1 LAFDVEITDSALRDA
16 EQYVQYLRDERLQ
29 PIAAERWWN
38 GFVDRVLSLEEQPNR
53 HPFVPE
59 LPLAKLGVR
68 QRLYHSHRI
77 VFTVDDVRSK
87 VKVLRVYHGKRRRLR
102 PKDV

>member
-1 LAFDVEITDSALRDA
+1 M
-16 EQYVQYLRDERLQ
+16 Q

-38 GFVDRVLSLEEQPNR
+38 GFADRVLSLEEQPGR
-53 HPFVPE
+53 YPVVPE

-68 QRLYHSHRI
+68 HLLYHSRRI

-87 VKVLRVYHGKRRRLR
+87 VRVLRAYHGKKRRLR
-102 PKDV
+102 PHDV